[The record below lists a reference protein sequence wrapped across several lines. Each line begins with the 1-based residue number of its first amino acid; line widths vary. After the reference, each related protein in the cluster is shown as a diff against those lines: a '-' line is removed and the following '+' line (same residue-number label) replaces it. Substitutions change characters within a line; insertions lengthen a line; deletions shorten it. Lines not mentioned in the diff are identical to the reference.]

1 MHGSLP
7 SKYNPV
13 NIYLAREVV
22 SKNKWQIVFWGN
34 VRANERGNFPWFPR
48 SFAFRSRAKT
58 SLFQTIKVK
67 Y

>member
-1 MHGSLP
+1 MKVMPYGAH
-7 SKYNPV
+7 KYDVWINV
-13 NIYLAREVV
+13 CIT
-22 SKNKWQIVFWGN
+22 VFLGN

-48 SFAFRSRAKT
+48 SFDFRSRAKT